1 MARDVLDYVVWEMGQ
16 AFDTLF
22 HNLKDLHDDD
32 WTWIPPGG
40 ARSIAAIVGHLAS
53 SKVMYDNH
61 AFGDGSLTWQD
72 PLFGEAQTP
81 EEVDAL
87 PPPKLFEWLRESHL
101 RLLRN
106 VDALPDDA
114 ELERPRP
121 VNWGGTRETRWIIT
135 RLINHDGYHA
145 GEINH
150 LRSIHQQNDRWEWE
164 QWEDQQDTDA
174 SYG

>member
-1 MARDVLDYVVWEMGQ
+1 MTRDVLDYVIWEMGQ

-22 HNLKDLHDDD
+22 HNLKDLRDDD

-40 ARSIAAIVGHLAS
+40 ARSISAIVGHIAS

-61 AFGDGSLTWQD
+61 AFGDASLTWES
-72 PLFGEAQTP
+72 PLFNDAQSPTTDRGLDP
-81 EEVDAL
+81 GQ
-87 PPPKLFEWLRESHL
+87 LFEWLRESHL
-101 RLLRN
+101 RLLKN
-106 VDALPDDA
+106 VDALADDT
-114 ELERPRP
+114 ELERRRP

-164 QWEDQQDTDA
+164 QEP
-174 SYG
+174 SPE

>member
-1 MARDVLDYVVWEMGQ
+1 MSRAVLDYVIWEMGQ

-32 WTWIPPGG
+32 WIWIPPGG
-40 ARSIAAIVGHLAS
+40 ARSISAIVGHLAS

-61 AFGDGSLTWQD
+61 AFGDASLTWEQ
-72 PLFGEAQTP
+72 PLFNE
-81 EEVDAL
+81 AL
-87 PPPKLFEWLRESHL
+87 PPAKLFEWLRDSHL
-101 RLLRN
+101 RLLKN
-106 VDALPDDA
+106 VAALPDDK
-114 ELERPRP
+114 ELQKRRP

-164 QWEDQQDTDA
+164 QEQ
-174 SYG
+174 